1 MPDSWTALGTVVS
14 SAAVSTDTIVQH
26 GPDCEC
32 PRCRGTQ
39 PGNLLAAS
47 HGFYIDPTL
56 RDEHREELEE
66 IAATVWE
73 LLPVKRSE
81 FGLAVGQVAAKL
93 WRQRRALR
101 DLFEHGLVREG
112 GKPAPLLVEVAK
124 VENAIH
130 RDLVELGLTPR
141 SAAALGVDLVRGE
154 RELSVIEYY
163 EARERAGLP
172 LHDDQE
178 SDAA

>member
-1 MPDSWTALGTVVS
+1 M
-14 SAAVSTDTIVQH
+14 SASVERNG
-26 GPDCEC
+26 GPA
-32 PRCRGTQ
+32 RGYKWADAE
-39 PGNLLAAS
+39 PGNLLAAT
-47 HGFYIDPTL
+47 HGFYIDPML
-56 RDEHREELEE
+56 RDEHREELDE
-66 IAATVWE
+66 IAATVWD
-73 LLPVKRSE
+73 LLPVKRPE
-81 FGLAVGQVAAKL
+81 FGLTVGQLAAKL
-93 WRQRRALR
+93 WRQRRAYR
-101 DLFEHGLVREG
+101 DLSENGLIREG

-172 LHDDQE
+172 LPDDE
-178 SDAA
+178 EPDAA

>member
-1 MPDSWTALGTVVS
+1 VNTE
-14 SAAVSTDTIVQH
+14 AVVQH
-26 GPDCEC
+26 GPEC
-32 PRCRGTQ
+32 GCDRCCGWQ
-39 PGNLLAAS
+39 PGNFLAAS

-56 RDEHREELEE
+56 RAEHREELEE

-81 FGLAVGQVAAKL
+81 FGLTVGALSLKL
-93 WRQRRALR
+93 WRQRRAYR
-101 DLFEHGLVREG
+101 DLSEHGLIREG
-112 GKPAPLLVEVAK
+112 GKPAPLLVELAK

-141 SAAALGVDLVRGE
+141 SAAALGVDLVRGG

-172 LHDDQE
+172 LHDDE
-178 SDAA
+178 EPDAA